1 MNKFIFLF
9 FVVLFITGCS
19 YEPVLTNKEYNFSFS
34 NINFDGEDDINQ
46 IVKNKLLKTKNNFGK
61 SYNISYKTRKN
72 KEILSSNEKGDPT
85 VIKMII
91 TLDYSIRE
99 DGKDIFTDKIQKQA
113 TYNNINDKFEL
124 LQYEENLIKNISD
137 SISGQI
143 ITSATAI
150 SK

>member
-1 MNKFIFLF
+1 
-9 FVVLFITGCS
+9 
-19 YEPVLTNKEYNFSFS
+19 
-34 NINFDGEDDINQ
+34 
-46 IVKNKLLKTKNNFGK
+46 
-61 SYNISYKTRKN
+61 
-72 KEILSSNEKGDPT
+72 
-85 VIKMII
+85 MII

-124 LQYEENLIKNISD
+124 LEYEENLIKNISD